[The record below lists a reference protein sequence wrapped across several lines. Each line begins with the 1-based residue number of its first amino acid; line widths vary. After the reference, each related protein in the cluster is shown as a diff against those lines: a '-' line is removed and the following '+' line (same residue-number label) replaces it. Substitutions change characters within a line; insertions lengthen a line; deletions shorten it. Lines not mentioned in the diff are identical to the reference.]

1 VTEIYNERGLSKMKS
16 DKARKILTG
25 TIGAIVMTTTV
36 AGNVSTGTVF
46 AAEKTSGTGSSSGA
60 PQAPPDGQAPDSS
73 GTGNSAGAGSSGAG
87 GQAPGGAPGGGS
99 SAVTEWS
106 AAKEISSD
114 TTEDNQTYDST
125 GTDENAV
132 HVSGGAN
139 VVLNNPTITRTS
151 SDSNGGDNSSFYGV
165 GAALLTTEGTT
176 YVNGGNITTDTAGGA
191 GIFSYDK
198 GVTYVAGTTIN
209 TSKNTSGGIHVA
221 GGGTLYAWDVNATT
235 QGESAAAIRS
245 DRGGGTMVVNGGTYT
260 SNGEGSPAVYCTADI
275 SVNKSTLVANG
286 SEGVCIEGL
295 NSLRLFDS
303 DLTSDMKDLDTND
316 STWSVILYQSMS
328 GDSEVG
334 NSTFDMVGGSITSKN
349 GGVFYTTNTECDIL
363 LNDVTITTADDS
375 EYFLRVSGNANQRGW
390 GTSGA
395 NGSQCNFT
403 AIDQVMSGNVIWD
416 SISDLDFYMTDGS
429 SLTGA
434 IQDDETYAGNGGDGY
449 CNVYVD
455 DSSTWTVTGDSTV
468 TNLYNEGKIVDAD
481 GNTVS
486 IVDTDGTV
494 YVEGTSQYK
503 ITVDTYADQA
513 DLSGAQSS
521 PEWSDYEVAVPSQ
534 LTAVTTSSET
544 ASTEVSSSAS
554 SAETVSAAAEGSTT
568 EASETTSAKSSKIP
582 LYAGTAAAI
591 AAIVCGIAYSL
602 RKKK

>member
-1 VTEIYNERGLSKMKS
+1 MKS

-36 AGNVSTGTVF
+36 AGSVGTGTVS
-46 AAEKTSGTGSSSGA
+46 AAEKTSGNGNSA
-60 PQAPPDGQAPDSS
+60 PQAPPDGQAPGAVS
-73 GTGNSAGAGSSGAG
+73 GIGSSGAG
-87 GQAPGGAPGGGS
+87 GQAPGAAPGGGS

-106 AAKEISSD
+106 AVKEISSD

-132 HVSGGAN
+132 HVSGGASA
-139 VVLNNPTITRTS
+139 VLNNPTITRTS

-198 GVTYVAGTTIN
+198 GITYVAGTTIS

-275 SVNKSTLVANG
+275 SVNDSTLVANG

-295 NSLRLFDS
+295 NSLRLFNS
-303 DLTSDMKDLDTND
+303 DLTSNMKDLDTND

-334 NSTFDMVGGSITSKN
+334 NSTFDMTGGSITSKN

-375 EYFLRVSGNANQRGW
+375 EYFLRVSGNANERGW

-429 SLTGA
+429 TLTGA
-434 IQDDETYAGNGGDGY
+434 VQDDETYAGNGGDGY

-481 GNTVS
+481 GNTVP

-503 ITVDTYADQA
+503 ITVDTYANQV

-534 LTAVTTSSET
+534 LTAAASVANTSSD
-544 ASTEVSSSAS
+544 AVSADSAS
-554 SAETVSAAAEGSTT
+554 STGSAVSATAETESISAE
-568 EASETTSAKSSKIP
+568 SEKADSSRSSKVP
-582 LYAGTAAAI
+582 LYAGSAAAI